1 MWSLALVSLAAA
13 LTFEDLPACDRE
25 PVPPGTND
33 FYVVAV
39 SPSSEPD
46 AIGGHIALWQRSA
59 ALERDHFWQYGMVR
73 GSNLQLSG
81 IVLGWVPTWWT
92 LDGVDKELRKYTRQ
106 DRSVVALKLDL
117 PARTRIRLQNTLT
130 QAKKTDERTAPWD
143 YLDNNC
149 STAIRDVLD
158 EAFEGQ
164 LAASLD
170 VPAGNTL
177 LDDVLRHAGVL
188 PWAWAGLAIGHGAPT
203 DQDLGA
209 WRHAA
214 FSLRLA
220 DHLDT
225 LMLDGAPL
233 VTERCLLL
241 DGNRAL
247 PPEAPP
253 DFTGWLALLGLGW
266 AAGIGG
272 LSALPGRAG
281 RIGAAVSVAGTSLLL
296 ALAGTVLW
304 VLASAS
310 TWHGWS
316 PSATLALLQ
325 PGWAVGLGAAVVL
338 ARGQRKRWLGTT
350 GGLAMVTVL
359 IAPLAA
365 ATLEQGIAAS
375 LALFGPPLVAFGAV
389 LWLRGR
395 PRRS

>member
-1 MWSLALVSLAAA
+1 MWSLALVPLAAA
-13 LTFEDLPACDRE
+13 LTFDDLPACGQG
-25 PVPPGTND
+25 PVSPGTNE

-59 ALERDHFWQYGMVR
+59 ALDRDHFWQYGMVR

-81 IVLGWVPTWWT
+81 IVL
-92 LDGVDKELRKYTRQ
+92 
-106 DRSVVALKLDL
+106 AMKLDL
-117 PARTRIRLQNTLT
+117 PARQRILLQNALT

-164 LAASLD
+164 LAASLEA
-170 VPAGNTL
+170 PAGKTL
-177 LDDVLRHAGVL
+177 LEDVLRHAGVL

-220 DHLDT
+220 EHLDT
-225 LMLDGAPL
+225 WELNGEPL
-233 VTERCLLL
+233 VTDRCLLL

-247 PPEAPP
+247 PPAEAP
-253 DFTGWLALLGLGW
+253 DFTGWLALIGLAW
-266 AAGIGG
+266 AGGLAG

-281 RIGAAVSVAGTSLLL
+281 RVGAACAVGLTSLLL
-296 ALAGTVLW
+296 TAAGTVLW
-304 VLASAS
+304 ILASAS

-316 PSATLALLQ
+316 PNATLALLQ
-325 PGWAVGLGAAVVL
+325 PGWAVGLGAAAVL

-350 GGLAMVTVL
+350 GGLAVVTVL
-359 IAPLAA
+359 GAPLAA
-365 ATLEQGIAAS
+365 ASLGQGITAS
-375 LALFGPPLVAFGAV
+375 LALFGPPLVAFGGV

-395 PRRS
+395 PRSG